1 MVDEQALMSKRI
13 LVVDDEPKIAS
24 ALAVL
29 LRSVGYAVNVQPN
42 GAAAIAQ
49 LPAFLPDL
57 VLLDV
62 TMPGMDGY
70 AVCRHIRGQEVYTPI
85 IMLTARD
92 ETAEKVAGLESGAD
106 VYMTK
111 PFDSGELLAQIKALL
126 RFAEQHTAVSPDQ
139 SPGNK
144 LPLTAG
150 PLTLYPERQQ
160 IFLHQQELS
169 LTPKEFELLQFLM
182 QYPGQVFGRQTLLR
196 QVWGYDALVDS
207 RVVDTTIQRL
217 RAKIEADPAH
227 PELLQTVRGFGYRL
241 QLSDIKT

>member
-1 MVDEQALMSKRI
+1 MMSKRI
-13 LVVDDEPKIAS
+13 LVVDDELKIAS

-29 LRSVGYAVNVQPN
+29 LRSVGYEVNVQP
-42 GAAAIAQ
+42 GDAAAIAQ
-49 LPAFLPDL
+49 LPVFLPDL

-62 TMPGMDGY
+62 TMPGVDGY
-70 AVCRHIRGQEVYTPI
+70 AVCRHIRQQGAYTPI

-139 SPGNK
+139 SPGK
-144 LPLTAG
+144 KPPLTVG
-150 PLTLYPERQQ
+150 SLTLLPERQQ
-160 IFLHQQELS
+160 SLLNQQELS

-182 QYPGQVFGRQTLLR
+182 QHSGQVFGRQTLLR
-196 QVWGYDALVDS
+196 QVWGYDAPVDS
-207 RVVDTTIQRL
+207 RAVDVTMQRL
-217 RAKIEADPAH
+217 RAKIETDPAE

-241 QLSDIKT
+241 QLSEMKT